1 MTKIASWMM
10 GSLLFLFSYLTQ
22 ASDPFPLSPPNLS
35 TPLHALT
42 SFNGLVAEAN
52 NELNRILEDKKY
64 KTEPNRQKVYALFD
78 KATQV
83 FDLSDVPDSSQN
95 RVALDP

>member
-10 GSLLFLFSYLTQ
+10 GALLFLFSYLTQ

-52 NELNRILEDKKY
+52 NELNRILEEKNTKQSPIDRRCMHCLIKRLK
-64 KTEPNRQKVYALFD
+64 
-78 KATQV
+78 
-83 FDLSDVPDSSQN
+83 SST
-95 RVALDP
+95 